1 MADRHGMTRRKYSK
15 RATEF
20 VIAVQVDLDTAG
32 FTYRKWGSTQ
42 TCKRGDWLVNNN
54 GDTYSVDGETFA
66 RTYRA
71 TGPGTWVKTTPV
83 WAEVAASAGEVRTKE
98 GSTHYEAGDYL
109 VYNEQDGGDAY
120 AVAKAAFERM
130 YAPAE

>member
-1 MADRHGMTRRKYSK
+1 MNRRKYIK
-15 RATEF
+15 RPTD
-20 VIAVQVDLDTAG
+20 VIIAVQVDLDTDG
-32 FTYRKWGSTQ
+32 FTYQKWGATQ

-71 TGPGTWVKTTPV
+71 AGPGTYVKTAPV
-83 WAEVAASAGEVRTKE
+83 WAEVAGRAGDIGTKE

-109 VYNEQDGGDAY
+109 VYNEADGGDGY
-120 AVAKAAFERM
+120 AVSRAAFERM
-130 YAPAE
+130 YEPAD